1 MKHKRSRGNSFRI
14 SGTGCLR
21 VDQYGTLEL
30 DGSPVVPLLA
40 KQLEGRQMPQAVRL
54 TLTVEPLTRPLTV
67 QRGGAR

>member
-1 MKHKRSRGNSFRI
+1 MKHKRRWNSFRI

-40 KQLEGRQMPQAVRL
+40 KQLEGRPLPQAVRL
-54 TLTVEPLTRPLTV
+54 TLTVELLTRPLTT